1 MLKSRGIIAVLIS
14 VMMLATMGAVM
25 AADPPNFAVAD
36 ADRLFKEY
44 TKRQQLYTE
53 IEALKA
59 RLEKQLEL
67 RNANRLLTDQE
78 FKQLTDLDAKAQK
91 ADADNNQIRS
101 LLDTSKQRD
110 QELQALQQ
118 KQDATEADTAKRTE
132 LETRLRNVNQSLQEN
147 KVKFEEDL
155 NKQLIEANTQCT
167 KDIEAAVA
175 AEAKAK
181 GFTMVFNKSFGAVE
195 FVLYSTADI
204 TDDVLKRL
212 NKK

>member
-14 VMMLATMGAVM
+14 VMMLAAMGAVM

-195 FVLYSTADI
+195 FVLYATADI